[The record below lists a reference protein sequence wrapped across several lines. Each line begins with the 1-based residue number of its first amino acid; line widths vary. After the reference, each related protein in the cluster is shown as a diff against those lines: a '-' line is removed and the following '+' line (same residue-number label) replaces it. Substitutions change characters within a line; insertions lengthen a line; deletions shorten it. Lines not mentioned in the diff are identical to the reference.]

1 MKMGILGFPK
11 VGKTTLFNLL
21 TSLQV
26 VTTKYSSGLV
36 EPNVGIINVPDER
49 LLRLSELFQPKR
61 TVPAQIEYIDIMGA
75 AGGELRKSAYLA
87 SLRLTDALTHMVRA
101 FEDKEIIHSEGE
113 IDPRRDIARMET
125 ELILADLMVLES
137 RLDRLEK
144 TMKKVKQKEDE
155 LEHEV
160 LLRCKEA
167 LEGETPLREIDFSP
181 EEQKML
187 RGFGFLSE
195 KPLLMVVNLGE
206 DDLPHFDDY
215 LEHLGLQEWEGRR
228 RVGLCQVCSKLE
240 MELSQLEDEE
250 REEFMQ
256 EMGIKELSTERII
269 RTSYHLLELV
279 SFFTYAGE
287 EVKAWTV
294 KEGTTALKA
303 AGQIHSDIERGFIR
317 AEVVPYD
324 ELIGLGSLAEARQRG
339 LLRLE
344 GKGYQVQDGDV
355 IYFRFSI

>member
-21 TSLQV
+21 TSSQV

-49 LLRLSELFQPKR
+49 LVKLTELFQPKR

-75 AGGELRKSAYLA
+75 AGGELSKSVYLA
-87 SLRLTDALTHMVRA
+87 SLRLVDALTHMVRA
-101 FEDKEIIHSEGE
+101 FEDKEIVHSEGK
-113 IDPRRDIARMET
+113 IDPQRDIARMDA

-137 RLDRLEK
+137 RLERLEK
-144 TMKKVKQKEDE
+144 TMKKVKRKEDE
-155 LEHEV
+155 LEREL

-167 LEGETPLREIDFSP
+167 LEKETPLREVEFSP
-181 EEQKML
+181 EEEKML

-195 KPLLMVVNLGE
+195 KPLLIVVNLGE
-206 DDLPHFDDY
+206 DDLSHYDDY
-215 LEHLGLQEWEGRR
+215 LEHFKLQGW
-228 RVGLCQVCSKLE
+228 VGKPKVALCQVSSKLE

-250 REEFMQ
+250 REEFMR
-256 EMGIKELSTERII
+256 EMGVKELSTERII
-269 RTSYHLLELV
+269 RTSYRLLELI

-287 EVKAWTV
+287 EVKAWTI
-294 KEGTTALKA
+294 KQGATALKA
-303 AGQIHSDIERGFIR
+303 AGQIHTDIERGFIR
-317 AEVVPYD
+317 AEVIPY
-324 ELIGLGSLAEARQRG
+324 EKLIALGSLAEARQRG

>member
-21 TSLQV
+21 TSSQV

-36 EPNVGIINVPDER
+36 EPNVGIINVPDQR
-49 LLRLSELFQPKR
+49 LLKLSELFQPKR

-75 AGGELRKSAYLA
+75 AGGELRKSVYLA
-87 SLRLTDALTHMVRA
+87 NLRQVDALTHMVRA
-101 FEDKEIIHSEGE
+101 FEDKEIVHSEGE
-113 IDPRRDIARMET
+113 IDPRRDIKRMDA

-137 RLDRLEK
+137 RLESLEA
-144 TMKKVKQKEDE
+144 TMKKVRRKEDE
-155 LEHEV
+155 LEQEV

-167 LEGETPLREIDFSP
+167 LEKETPLREMDFSP
-181 EEQKML
+181 EEEKMI

-195 KPLLMVVNLGE
+195 KPLLIAVNLAE
-206 DDLPHFDDY
+206 DDLSHFDDY
-215 LEHLGLQEWEGRR
+215 VEHFGLQGWVGKR
-228 RVGLCQVCSKLE
+228 RVALCQVSGKLE

-250 REEFMQ
+250 RGEFMR
-256 EMGIKELSTERII
+256 EMGVKELSTDRII
-269 RTSYHLLELV
+269 RTSYRLLELI

-287 EVKAWTV
+287 EVKAWTI

-303 AGQIHSDIERGFIR
+303 AGQIHTDMERGFIR

-324 ELIGLGSLAEARQRG
+324 ELIKLSSLAEARQRG

-344 GKGYQVQDGDV
+344 GKTYQVQDGDV
-355 IYFRFSI
+355 IYFRFST